1 MSSSSLDAA
10 RDLPRDQSVFLN
22 HTATFTFCT
31 SLLPVSY
38 TINGLRSDLL
48 DNNLKDKIKFTY
60 NGSCY
65 SLSFPAW
72 MDYDGASIRF
82 HYNQTSNSRTATL
95 HVQGVLC
102 TCVYVCMCAY
112 IHVSLCIYTH
122 AICISACLHVNH
134 YVMCECAPFR
144 HPGSSNEPAFCGSEL
159 HSYLSCLEQSSISA
173 GSREHLL

>member
-10 RDLPRDQSVFLN
+10 RYLPQDQSVFLN

-38 TINGLRSDLL
+38 IINGQRSDLL
-48 DNNLKDKIKFTY
+48 DNSLKVEIEFNY

-65 SLSFPAW
+65 SLCFPAW
-72 MDYDGASIRF
+72 IDYDRASIRF

-102 TCVYVCMCAY
+102 TYVYVCMCAY
-112 IHVSLCIYTH
+112 IHVSLCIYML
-122 AICISACLHVNH
+122 CVLVCAC
-134 YVMCECAPFR
+134 M
-144 HPGSSNEPAFCGSEL
+144 
-159 HSYLSCLEQSSISA
+159 
-173 GSREHLL
+173 